1 MNDVSRN
8 MAKIACHALSEKKAE
23 DIQVIDI
30 SEISVIAD
38 YFVIASAA
46 NTNQLQAMM
55 DAAEEDLYKAGFHCA
70 QKEGNNNSSWI
81 LMDIKILLFIC
92 SLKKI
97 VYSMIWRESGRMER
111 LSHQKIFN
119 SFCGL
124 KIYYL
129 ILIREHQ
136 QFVSV
141 ANNRSLRKIAGVLNL
156 HCDICKFLRHPRFT

>member
-70 QKEGNNNSSWI
+70 HNNSSWI
-81 LMDIKILLFIC
+81 LMDYKDIIIHLFSKEDRLFYDLERIWQDGKI
-92 SLKKI
+92 
-97 VYSMIWRESGRMER
+97 
-111 LSHQKIFN
+111 
-119 SFCGL
+119 
-124 KIYYL
+124 
-129 ILIREHQ
+129 
-136 QFVSV
+136 
-141 ANNRSLRKIAGVLNL
+141 IAPEDL
-156 HCDICKFLRHPRFT
+156 

>member
-55 DAAEEDLYKAGFHCA
+55 DAAEEDLYKAGFHWA

-81 LMDIKILLFIC
+81 SMDYKVIIIHLFSKEDRLFYDLERIWQDGKI
-92 SLKKI
+92 
-97 VYSMIWRESGRMER
+97 
-111 LSHQKIFN
+111 
-119 SFCGL
+119 
-124 KIYYL
+124 
-129 ILIREHQ
+129 
-136 QFVSV
+136 
-141 ANNRSLRKIAGVLNL
+141 IAPEDL
-156 HCDICKFLRHPRFT
+156 

>member
-8 MAKIACHALSEKKAE
+8 MAKIACNALSEKKAE
-23 DIQVIDI
+23 DIQLIDI

-81 LMDIKILLFIC
+81 LMDYKDIIVHVFNKDNRLFYD
-92 SLKKI
+92 LER
-97 VYSMIWRESGRMER
+97 IWRDG
-111 LSHQKIFN
+111 K
-119 SFCGL
+119 
-124 KIYYL
+124 
-129 ILIREHQ
+129 
-136 QFVSV
+136 
-141 ANNRSLRKIAGVLNL
+141 VLEM
-156 HCDICKFLRHPRFT
+156 DAFLEK